1 VQPTDMRRSFD
12 GLSAVVRQHLGEDPS
27 SGQWFAFINRR
38 RNQTPFRIPITVRG
52 DRVPLASVSRE
63 TGTIVPAHG
72 ASRR

>member
-1 VQPTDMRRSFD
+1 MRKSFT
-12 GLSAVVRQHLGEDPS
+12 GLIALTKHTLKQDPLSGHLY
-27 SGQWFAFINRR
+27 IYVNRR
-38 RNQTPFRIPITVRG
+38 GNQTPFRIPITVRG